1 MRGDGWVCVLACLAM
16 SGWACGQAGI
26 PPHLSKLTDWVPARW
41 PWSDPASL
49 DLLSGGPIN
58 CLLVRPATA
67 EFATAAANRGLAAL
81 AIIVPGDDAPEAA
94 RRALAAKVTG
104 IALEGNFP
112 ESVVASVRQAAGGA
126 PVVELGPRS
135 RMLLNSAAP
144 ILATYQGV
152 WPGMAEMERAG
163 AGPTGSA
170 WIDTNTGF
178 IRGMRAA
185 SDASLW
191 IANQPPPRTVVTAV
205 RYLQAIADAGM
216 SGARWVLALDQDFAA
231 RLARREPQA
240 MADWGR
246 MLAMIGYFERHP
258 EWRAMPEY
266 GKLALVQDP
275 AKGGLLSGGILDMI
289 AVKHTPVRPIPV
301 SDLSPERCKDASL
314 AVNLDGGALTPEEQA
329 VLRDFTR
336 SGGTLLTGPPGWTD
350 EAPTGDKITLDK
362 RELER
367 LNDIWREVN
376 SMVGRRNLG
385 VRLFNASSMLS
396 NFLVSA
402 DGHTAMLHL
411 VNYSDYPVE
420 NVSLFFLGEFS
431 RATLVTPDG
440 AEKPLKIYSNDE
452 GKGVDIAKVAVCAT
466 VRLEQ

>member
-1 MRGDGWVCVLACLAM
+1 MCVLACLAL
-16 SGWACGQAGI
+16 SGLAGGQAGVS
-26 PPHLSKLTDWVPARW
+26 PGLPKPADWVPARW
-41 PWSDPASL
+41 PWSDAASL
-49 DLLSGGPIN
+49 DLLAGGPIN

-67 EFATAAANRGLAAL
+67 EFAAAAANRGLATL
-81 AIIVPGDDAPEAA
+81 AIVVPGDDAPAAA

-104 IALEGNFP
+104 IALEGDFS
-112 ESVVASVRQAAGGA
+112 EAVAAEVRQSAGSA
-126 PVVELGPRS
+126 PVVELAPRS
-135 RMLLNSAAP
+135 RMMANSAAA

-152 WPGMAEMERAG
+152 WPGLAVLEHVR

-178 IRGMRAA
+178 LRGVRAS
-185 SDASLW
+185 SDAPLW
-191 IANQPPPRTVVTAV
+191 IANQPPARTVVTAR
-205 RYLQAIADAGM
+205 RYLEAIADAGM

-231 RLARREPQA
+231 RLARRDAQA
-240 MADWGR
+240 VADWGR
-246 MLAMIGYFERHP
+246 MLALAGYFERHP
-258 EWRAMPEY
+258 EWRGMLEY

-289 AVKHTPVRPIPV
+289 AVKQTPGA
-301 SDLSPERCKDASL
+301 LKDASL
-314 AVNLDGGALTPEEQA
+314 AVNLDADALTPEELA

-336 SGGTLLTGPPGWTD
+336 SGGTLLTGPPGWKD
-350 EAPTGDKITLDK
+350 QSPSGNAITLDQ

-385 VRLFNASSMLS
+385 VRLFNAASMLS
-396 NFLVSA
+396 NFLIST
-402 DGHTAMLHL
+402 DGRTAVLHL

-420 NVSLFFLGEFS
+420 NVSVHFLGGYK
-431 RATLVTPDG
+431 RAALLAPGGV
-440 AEKPLKIYSNDE
+440 EKPLELYQTED
-452 GKGVDIAKVAVCAT
+452 GWGADIDKVTVCAS

>member
-1 MRGDGWVCVLACLAM
+1 MQMRGDRWVCVLACLPLWCSPGRA
-16 SGWACGQAGI
+16 
-26 PPHLSKLTDWVPARW
+26 SKPADWVPARW
-41 PWSDPASL
+41 PWSDAASL
-49 DLLSGGPIN
+49 DLLAGGPIN

-67 EFATAAANRGLAAL
+67 EFAEAAANRGLATL
-81 AIIVPGDDAPEAA
+81 AVVVPGDDAPETA

-104 IALEGNFP
+104 IALEGDFP
-112 ESVVASVRQAAGGA
+112 EAVAAAVRQAAGGA
-126 PVVELGPRS
+126 PVVELAPRN
-135 RMLLNSAAP
+135 RMLLNSGTP

-152 WPGMAEMERAG
+152 WPGMAAMERAR

-178 IRGMRAA
+178 IRGARAS
-185 SDASLW
+185 SDAPLW
-191 IANQPPPRTVVTAV
+191 IANQPPTKTVVTAG

-216 SGARWVLALDQDFAA
+216 SGARWVLALDDDFAA
-231 RLARREPQA
+231 RLAKRETKA
-240 MADWGR
+240 VTDWGR
-246 MLAMIGYFERHP
+246 MLALVSYFERHP
-258 EWRAMPEY
+258 EWRAMREY

-289 AVKHTPVRPIPV
+289 AVKQTPVRPIPRQRLTPG
-301 SDLSPERCKDASL
+301 SLKDASM
-314 AVNLDGGALTPEEQA
+314 AVNLDAGALTPEEQA

-350 EAPTGDKITLDK
+350 QGPSGDEITLDR

-367 LNDIWREVN
+367 LNEIWREVN
-376 SMVGRRNLG
+376 SMIGRRNLG

-396 NFLVSA
+396 NFLISS
-402 DGHTAMLHL
+402 DGRTAVLHL

-420 NVSLFFLGEFS
+420 NVSVHFLGDYK
-431 RATLVTPDG
+431 RATLLTPEG
-440 AEKPLKIYSNDE
+440 VEKPLELYKTDD
-452 GKGVDIAKVAVCAT
+452 GWGADIDKMSAVAT